1 MSKVI
6 IKVIMRMK
14 NIVMGKDKKDNVNN
28 DEVQKSIDIVKDGKI
43 DIIWYFCDVNWYL
56 VLYYLLYEG

>member
-6 IKVIMRMK
+6 IKVVMRMK

-56 VLYYLLYEG
+56 V